1 MPFAWQ
7 LAGLL
12 SSLLHIPA
20 IASGGDYRKQSLYF
34 IGVGWPYASGGDY
47 QQNRF
52 YIYWCWVMQSEKLGF
67 HHYKN
72 GIFNGYYKQ

>member
-34 IGVGWPYASGGDY
+34 TGVGWLHASGGDY
-47 QQNRF
+47 QQNRV
-52 YIYWCWVMQSEKLGF
+52 YILQVLAGHMRLVVITSKTDF
-67 HHYKN
+67 
-72 GIFNGYYKQ
+72 IFIGVG